1 MQAST
6 EAPAARVSG
15 QAWLTLF
22 LLYLLNTM
30 LVLDKIVFTVLLEPI
45 KKEFHL
51 SDLQLGLLAGS
62 GYAVLFGIASIPFGI
77 LADRKNRRNLAA
89 ACLTFWSGMTALCGM
104 ATTFPLLLAARLG
117 VGVGEAGGGPA
128 SLSIIS
134 DLFEHR
140 RRATAMAIFAL
151 GSPTAGLINLTMNTR
166 VAHDY
171 GWRTALFANCTLGL
185 LLAVAIWLFVREPAR
200 DVSVAARSRDADSG
214 LKATLA
220 HIRRTPSLK
229 FMIGGGAIAYTV
241 VAGMSAFNFSFLVRV
256 HKVDLHEVGP
266 TLGIAIASFGV
277 VGLFGSGRLADVL
290 ARRDERWRAWVP
302 ALTTAASLPFGLGAF
317 LTSNWTAAVLCT
329 AGLAATATLWLAPGY
344 ALSQSLAPER
354 MRGKV
359 GAILFLLA
367 NLVGFGIGPPA
378 IGLLSDFY
386 AGRGVELPL
395 RWALITG
402 LCVNVLAALM
412 FLRAARTVREDLA
425 RANIQNNV

>member
-1 MQAST
+1 MQASI
-6 EAPAARVSG
+6 EAPAARVSR

-45 KKEFHL
+45 KSEFEL
-51 SDLQLGLLAGS
+51 SDLQLGLITGA
-62 GYAVLFGIASIPFGI
+62 GYAVFFGIASIPFGI
-77 LADRKNRRNLAA
+77 LADRYNRRNLAA

-104 ATTFPLLLAARLG
+104 ATTFPALLAARLG

-128 SLSIIS
+128 SLSMIS

-140 RRATAMAIFAL
+140 RRATAMAIFSL
-151 GSPTAGLINLTMNTR
+151 GSPTAALINLTMNTK

-171 GWRTALFANCTLGL
+171 GWRTALYANCVIGL
-185 LLAVAIWLFVREPAR
+185 ILAVAIWFFVREPKRETPLGGAGK
-200 DVSVAARSRDADSG
+200 DKG
-214 LKATLA
+214 PTLKATLQ
-220 HIRRTPSLK
+220 HIWRTHSLR
-229 FMIGGGAIAYTV
+229 MLIAGGAIAYTV

-266 TLGIAIASFGV
+266 VLGVAIASVGI
-277 VGLFGSGRLADVL
+277 VGLFTSGRMADVL

-302 ALTTAASLPFGLGAF
+302 AITTLASIPFGLGAF
-317 LTSNWTAAVLCT
+317 LTSNWTVAVLCT
-329 AGLAATATLWLAPGY
+329 AGLAATVTLWLAPGY

-354 MRGKV
+354 MRGKI

-367 NLVGFGIGPPA
+367 NLVGFGLGPPA
-378 IGLLSDFY
+378 IGLLSDLY
-386 AGRGVELPL
+386 ASGGFAVPL

-402 LCVNVLAALM
+402 LCVNSISALL
-412 FLRAARTVREDLA
+412 FLLAARTVREDLK
-425 RANIQNNV
+425 RAKV